1 MLLNMYIILCA
12 CLCSVGKR
20 VSKMAVIRVTP
31 LVHFQT
37 HNNAMIHLEGYI
49 QAETI
54 LEIAIP
60 IYMYRH
66 IMLLLH

>member
-1 MLLNMYIILCA
+1 MYIILCA

-20 VSKMAVIRVTP
+20 VSKMAVTRVTP

-60 IYMYRH
+60 I
-66 IMLLLH
+66 